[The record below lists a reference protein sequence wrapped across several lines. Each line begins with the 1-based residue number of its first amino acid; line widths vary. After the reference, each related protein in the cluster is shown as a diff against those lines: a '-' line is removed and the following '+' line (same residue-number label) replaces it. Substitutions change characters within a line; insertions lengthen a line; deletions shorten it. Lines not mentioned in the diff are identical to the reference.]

1 MKHFVLALMLVAI
14 STGCGVAPSTAP
26 TLGAASMRLSARN
39 TAIAFQECLATDE
52 AIQDLEDAL
61 RLYMVSK
68 AWKSTLKN
76 AGTVAVRAVDGEAEY
91 LVTGVFEAGSE
102 YEATVLA
109 KVDRSKNVVDL
120 TESAPQNV
128 VPLPFKKAPANDLKS
143 LRPKL
148 ASYLKAKW
156 DAELAS
162 LQSGTVLARANGNVY
177 RLNVALKSGGF
188 PLPLDQHLEVR
199 LDQTGNVIA
208 VENF

>member
-1 MKHFVLALMLVAI
+1 M
-14 STGCGVAPSTAP
+14 
-26 TLGAASMRLSARN
+26 
-39 TAIAFQECLATDE
+39 
-52 AIQDLEDAL
+52 
-61 RLYMVSK
+61 
-68 AWKSTLKN
+68 
-76 AGTVAVRAVDGEAEY
+76 
-91 LVTGVFEAGSE
+91 
-102 YEATVLA
+102 LA

-120 TESAPQNV
+120 TESAPQNANV
-128 VPLPFKKAPANDLKS
+128 LPLPFKKAPASDLKS

-156 DAELAS
+156 DAELSS

-199 LDQTGNVIA
+199 LDGPGNVIA